1 MGGFLFSGSF
11 MSNPELR
18 TKMGERA
25 PRADAGQPP
34 RLEIEIRREIYTPKS
49 TIGRLFV
56 NDEFECYTLEDRA
69 RPQAIKIPGA
79 TCIPA
84 GTYWLAINFSNRF
97 QRLMPELL
105 QVPGFAGIRIHAG
118 NTDADTEGCILVGE
132 RRGEDFIGASRAAFR
147 GLFRKLQAARA
158 AGGEVRVAVVDGPG
172 GRASA
177 AAETARTSTVTIV
190 AMKLETWDAERD
202 GALSE
207 AALRRK
213 LQTLGYSV
221 TRYIYDPG
229 TVFPPHAHGQEK
241 MDAVVS
247 GRFRIRMGGEEA
259 VLAAGDAVLVPR
271 GVEHSAEVVGSEPV
285 VSLDAVKAG

>member
-1 MGGFLFSGSF
+1 
-11 MSNPELR
+11 MSNPEIR
-18 TKMGERA
+18 TRIGERA

-56 NDEFECYTLEDRA
+56 NGEFECFTLEDRA

-118 NTDADTEGCILVGE
+118 NTDADTEGCILVGL
-132 RRGEDFIGASRAAFR
+132 RRGQDFIGGSRAAFR

-158 AGGEVRVAVVDGPG
+158 VGGEVRVAVVDGPG

-177 AAETARTSTVTIV
+177 AGATTGSAVTIV
-190 AMKLETWDAERD
+190 AMKLETWDAELD
-202 GALSE
+202 GVLSE

-213 LQTLGYSV
+213 LQNLGYSV

-271 GVEHSAEVVGSEPV
+271 GVEHSAEVVGAEPV